1 MEEHTVFGPPSL
13 EIHFVFA
20 LPRVQWGTVYSY
32 VFYASFLST
41 LTRSVLVFSKVFYYI
56 LFSSNI
62 VFAQILLLLTSKY
75 LCSIDLSIKHVNLFT
90 LIMQTKNKIGS
101 LNLRLASNDSLLFV
115 LDGWRACYVTYRHLA
130 TPAASPSDGVL

>member
-41 LTRSVLVFSKVFYYI
+41 LTRSVLVFSKVFYHI

-90 LIMQTKNKIGS
+90 LIK
-101 LNLRLASNDSLLFV
+101 
-115 LDGWRACYVTYRHLA
+115 
-130 TPAASPSDGVL
+130 